1 MSQQESNNDFFSYQG
16 TISRK
21 NYLINMLILILIVVG
36 LSFIKLDSF
45 EPFITYKFLYTVLVF
60 MVSMLRFVAI
70 MAILSVIYRRI
81 ADFSTNRPAS
91 FRLLMN
97 RTFAILFVFPILY
110 DFCIRFFIDI
120 IPTLQNLL
128 DIVTIFVL
136 YPLAFI
142 VAIIFGFMKKK

>member
-81 ADFSTNRPAS
+81 ADFSTNRPTS

>member
-16 TISRK
+16 SISRK

-45 EPFITYKFLYTVLVF
+45 EPFITYKFLYTALVF

-81 ADFSTNRPAS
+81 TDFSTNRPAS
-91 FRLLMN
+91 FKLLMN

-120 IPTLQNLL
+120 IPALQNLL
-128 DIVTIFVL
+128 DIITIFVL

-142 VAIIFGFMKKK
+142 AAVIFGFIKSK